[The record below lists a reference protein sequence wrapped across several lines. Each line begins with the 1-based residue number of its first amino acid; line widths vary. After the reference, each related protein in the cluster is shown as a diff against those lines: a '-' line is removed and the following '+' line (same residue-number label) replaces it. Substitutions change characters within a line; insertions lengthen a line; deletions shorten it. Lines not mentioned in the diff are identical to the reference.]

1 MTVPRKPTN
10 KLPEYIGQLEGE
22 VAVKAQEANT
32 LRHENTAL
40 LQENERYRGLI
51 ETLLRHPAFTP
62 FINDISNDPSVLGM
76 PQMQPQ
82 QAPQPTPM
90 PPQQQPI
97 APTPQHEDSKP
108 EFLNFDASQLQIP
121 TTQQQQQAISQ
132 PQQQNER
139 VGLATIPEN
148 DFSKLNLNN
157 FQAMN
162 FSNFSVNAFAVTE
175 LPKGP
180 DPVELL
186 IESPV
191 RLLASASATLGS
203 DAVVPSSTVYDFS
216 TASDLTMLL
225 AKLDSSARKFD
236 GAE

>member
-1 MTVPRKPTN
+1 M
-10 KLPEYIGQLEGE
+10 
-22 VAVKAQEANT
+22 
-32 LRHENTAL
+32 

-62 FINDISNDPSVLGM
+62 FINDISKDPSVLNI
-76 PQMQPQ
+76 PQMQQQ

-90 PPQQQPI
+90 APQQQPV
-97 APTPQHEDSKP
+97 APTPQHEDTKP
-108 EFLNFDASQLQIP
+108 EFMNFDASQLQIP
-121 TTQQQQQAISQ
+121 SQQPQVQQ

-148 DFSKLNLNN
+148 DFSKLNING
-157 FQAMN
+157 FQGMN
-162 FSNFSVNAFAVTE
+162 FNNYSVNAFAVTE

-191 RLLASASATLGS
+191 RLPRSTSASADADS
-203 DAVVPSSTVYDFS
+203 DATASSTAYDFS
-216 TASDLTMLL
+216 AASDLTMLL
-225 AKLDSSARKFD
+225 AKLDSSARKLD
-236 GAE
+236 GSGQAPI